1 MRGKYERLR
10 DQILTET
17 EWCITSINENHEEF
31 EMPLDITL
39 TSFIGNSKYY
49 NLTDHERGL
58 LFSYLSIKSV
68 IETIEAVQASI
79 FFA

>member
-1 MRGKYERLR
+1 MRGKYKRLR

-17 EWCITSINENHEEF
+17 EWCIDSINENHEGL
-31 EMPLDITL
+31 EMPYDITL

-49 NLTDHERGL
+49 TLTDHERGL

-68 IETIEAVQASI
+68 IETIEAE
-79 FFA
+79 